1 MKELMI
7 LMVKEIESSVK
18 KTFPFYDMV
27 EMLCFLL
34 GIYGERIFLHI
45 YMCLKKMSP
54 DVFCFMCL
62 ICAYLLIAKNKRI

>member
-7 LMVKEIESSVK
+7 LMVNEIESSVK

-45 YMCLKKMSP
+45 YMCLKKMEQREKEQ
-54 DVFCFMCL
+54 CQKAACTGK
-62 ICAYLLIAKNKRI
+62 YTEKR